1 MRGSEPPFAHPLS
14 PPPHALLFFTPH
26 TKTHALAPIFFF
38 YVYSGYGYLN
48 VINATHL
55 HWRFETSV
63 AHVNSTSP
71 FYTDDLTLVVESHG
85 PRTNL
90 PPV

>member
-1 MRGSEPPFAHPLS
+1 MVSFCRGLFFANPILLCS
-14 PPPHALLFFTPH
+14 PPAFNPLPPPSPPLDTNES
-26 TKTHALAPIFFF
+26 LC
-38 YVYSGYGYLN
+38 SGYGYLN
-48 VINATHL
+48 IINATHL
-55 HWRFETSV
+55 HWRFETAV

-71 FYTDDLTLVVESHG
+71 FYTDDLTLVVETHG